1 MFTSIAIIGR
11 PNVGKSSLF
20 NKLTKSRDAIV
31 SDFPGLTKDR
41 NHGYIKLKD
50 KKTLLIDTGGIV
62 DQKEDIKEAITYQAW
77 LAAEESSLII
87 LLFDGSEDLNK
98 VDLDIIKKLRKLNK
112 EFVTVLNKI
121 DKKSKSLIKQDLL
134 KNGIKEYIE
143 ISAEH
148 SKNLNTL
155 KSLLEAKMP
164 DVSVELPEGKKVAI
178 LGRPNAGKSTF
189 VNKLINEDRLIVS
202 EIAGTTIDAISV
214 PFEFN
219 DQKFIFIDTA
229 GIRKGYKYNHK
240 VEYFSYIRAI
250 HAIEQ
255 SDIVIFMF
263 DASEGL
269 VDQDLKIINMVVE
282 NGKPILFTINKID
295 LVTKEELNNIYT
307 TKKMQSEF
315 ISNLLK
321 VEISAIKKKGFKKV
335 FNLTNKLIELSQK
348 KYSTSKLN
356 NLLRQFVSSSAPPA
370 SGGRQ
375 LKFKHVHFA
384 GTCPTT
390 LVIHSNQDKK
400 IPSNYKKYLEN
411 CFRSNLGL
419 SSIQLKLIFRKA
431 DNPYEGKK
439 NKLSERQVKKRKR
452 LIKHNK
458 KSKK

>member
-112 EFVTVLNKI
+112 EFITVLNKI

-164 DVSVELPEGKKVAI
+164 DASVELPEGKKVAI

>member
-112 EFVTVLNKI
+112 EFITVLNKI

-164 DVSVELPEGKKVAI
+164 DASVELPEGKKVAI

-335 FNLTNKLIELSQK
+335 FNLTNKLIDLSQK